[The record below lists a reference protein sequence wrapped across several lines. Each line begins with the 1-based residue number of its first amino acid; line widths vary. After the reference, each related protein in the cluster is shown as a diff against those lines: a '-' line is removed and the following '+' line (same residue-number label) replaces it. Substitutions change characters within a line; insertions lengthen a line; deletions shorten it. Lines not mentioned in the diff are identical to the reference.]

1 MRRGKQNLNLTK
13 NSSGIFNS
21 DGMDGHDG
29 NNCLIP
35 SCLTK
40 KPKRHVTEYGSESGT
55 VFLC

>member
-1 MRRGKQNLNLTK
+1 MLREMQNLNLAK
-13 NSSGIFNS
+13 KPGIFNS

-29 NNCLIP
+29 NNCRFP

-40 KPKRHVTEYGSESGT
+40 EPKSYVTEYGSESGT